1 MKSQQ
6 IKIATWNL
14 NRPTLSTQ
22 PRNDSILIIL
32 RKIDADILILTE
44 TNSCIDLSDT
54 YQTYFSTTCL
64 FQSLALGKEFYKEG
78 ENRVTVWSKFR
89 GQRRIDMCNSHSSV
103 CASLETDWGALNVYG
118 TVIGIYGKN
127 RSQYEPKL
135 SKNDF
140 EAAIQAQLTDWE
152 RLADLENLCIAGDF
166 NTELSSSGKHYVSAS
181 DRGRINECF
190 EKIRVQVPTRDIPNN
205 VDHVAVSASFL
216 KDIYPTWQTW
226 NETRNKSLLSDH
238 MGVSITLQR
247 P

>member
-89 GQRRIDMCNSHSSV
+89 GQRRIDMCN
-103 CASLETDWGALNVYG
+103 
-118 TVIGIYGKN
+118 IYGKN
-127 RSQYEPKL
+127 RGQYEPKL

-181 DRGRINECF
+181 DRGKINECF